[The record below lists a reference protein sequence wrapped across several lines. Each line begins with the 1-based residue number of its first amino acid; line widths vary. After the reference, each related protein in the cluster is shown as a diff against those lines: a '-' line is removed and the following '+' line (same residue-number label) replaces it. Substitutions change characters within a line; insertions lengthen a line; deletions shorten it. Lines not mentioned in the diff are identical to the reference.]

1 MGKLEYQELFL
12 FAAKAGALEGYLFE
26 RRKVEQLTEW
36 IDNISKM
43 YQDLSPAVKREVDF
57 VLPRVLEK
65 ILAYGEKVL
74 EPNLREKVEQI
85 LLASSAGLKKG
96 KVE

>member
-1 MGKLEYQELFL
+1 MDKLEYQELFL
-12 FAAKAGALEGYLFE
+12 FAAKVGALEGYLFR

-43 YQDLSPAVKREVDF
+43 YQDLSPAVKREVGL
-57 VLPRVLEK
+57 VLLPVLER
-65 ILAYGEKVL
+65 ILAYGGKVL
-74 EPNLREKVEQI
+74 APSLREKVKQI
-85 LLASSAGLKKG
+85 LLASSTGRETR